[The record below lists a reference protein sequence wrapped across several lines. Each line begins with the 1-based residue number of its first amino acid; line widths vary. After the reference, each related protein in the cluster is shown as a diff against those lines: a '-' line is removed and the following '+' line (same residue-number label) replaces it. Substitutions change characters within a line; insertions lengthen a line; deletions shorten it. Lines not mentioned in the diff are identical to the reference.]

1 MKEQIIRTYEADYEF
16 FLSEAARC
24 TIEKDNSE
32 IELERSIMVGEI
44 IAFKG
49 AAFVMYYRLRLLCPT
64 RFSGLSSVSG
74 QCHVDQEVEK
84 IIKEKTNHEQK
95 TQPLS

>member
-1 MKEQIIRTYEADYEF
+1 MIEEAIKIYETDFQF

-24 TIEKDNSE
+24 TIEKDNSK
-32 IELERSIMVGEI
+32 IELERSIMAGEI

-49 AAFVMYYRLRLLCPT
+49 AAFVMYYRLRMLCPT
-64 RFSGLSSVSG
+64 RFPGLSSVSD

-84 IIKEKTNHEQK
+84 IIKERIENVEK

>member
-1 MKEQIIRTYEADYEF
+1 MIEEAIKTYETDFQF

-24 TIEKDNSE
+24 AIEKEATELE
-32 IELERSIMVGEI
+32 IERTMLMGSIA
-44 IAFKG
+44 AFKS

-64 RFSGLSSVSG
+64 RFPGLSSVSG